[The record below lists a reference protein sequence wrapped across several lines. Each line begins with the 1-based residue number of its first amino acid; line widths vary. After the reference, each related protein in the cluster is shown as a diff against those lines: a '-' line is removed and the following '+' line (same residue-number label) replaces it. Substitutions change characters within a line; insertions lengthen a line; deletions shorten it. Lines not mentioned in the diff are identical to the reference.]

1 MAIHPQKF
9 FDGFM
14 LLLGGCIGAIAGIV
28 LFADFVDDEAASR
41 ASEAQIS
48 ADALIEE
55 RIRSIGQVVLLGDPD
70 IAVVPAVAVAAETVR
85 TLLSGSQVYNDS
97 CSLCHAAPGI
107 GGAPVFGDVAA
118 WAPRVAQDAE
128 LLEDHVLNGFQ
139 GDAGLMPPKGGRLDL
154 TDGEILG
161 AIDFML
167 AAVR

>member
-167 AAVR
+167 EAVR